1 MPAKVQLRSPK
12 SASLSGK
19 ESNPARLP
27 SAEHHDHQ
35 SGTTARHAA
44 PDRRPAL
51 HVAWPRYL
59 RALGIGIGLDPM
71 DEPTCPSSTEAS
83 TEGEAETGDAY
94 AARVRAKA
102 APQTAV

>member
-1 MPAKVQLRSPK
+1 
-12 SASLSGK
+12 
-19 ESNPARLP
+19 
-27 SAEHHDHQ
+27 
-35 SGTTARHAA
+35 
-44 PDRRPAL
+44 
-51 HVAWPRYL
+51 VAWPRYL